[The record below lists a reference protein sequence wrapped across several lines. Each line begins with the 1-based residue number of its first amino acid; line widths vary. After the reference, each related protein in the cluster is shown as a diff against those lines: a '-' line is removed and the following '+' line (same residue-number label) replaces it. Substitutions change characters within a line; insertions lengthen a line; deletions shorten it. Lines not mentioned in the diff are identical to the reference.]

1 MTQTDQQVKTI
12 KGTLTEQ
19 NLLKAFAGE
28 SQARNR
34 YTMYAKAAQKE
45 GFEQIAAT
53 FLETA
58 DHERQH
64 AKRFFSFLQGGVVE
78 ITAAYPAGP
87 LEGTTAEHLAAA
99 AGGEHEEWADIYPAF
114 AEVAEQEGFK
124 DVASAFRM
132 VAKAETMHEER
143 YRKLLGNVE
152 DGLVFE
158 RPQPVRWMCRKCGY
172 IHEGPKAPK
181 VCPTC
186 THPQSYFQ
194 IFAENY

>member
-45 GFEQIAAT
+45 GLEQIAAV

-64 AKRFFSFLQGGVVE
+64 AKRFFKFLQGGVVE
-78 ITAAYPAGP
+78 ITAAYPTGP

-99 AGGEHEEWADIYPAF
+99 AAGEHEEWSDLYPAF
-114 AEVAEQEGFK
+114 ADVAEQEGFK

-143 YRKLLGNVE
+143 YRKLLDNVE
-152 DGLVFE
+152 KGLVFE

-172 IHEGPKAPK
+172 IHEGTKPPK

-186 THPQSYFQ
+186 LHPQSYQ
-194 IFAENY
+194 QLFAENY

>member
-1 MTQTDQQVKTI
+1 MASLKGSKT
-12 KGTLTEQ
+12 EE

-34 YTMYAKAAQKE
+34 YTFYAKAAQKD
-45 GFEQIAAT
+45 GYEQIAAI

-58 DHERQH
+58 EHERQH
-64 AKRFFSFLQGGVVE
+64 AKRFFKHLEGGAVE

-99 AGGEHEEWADIYPAF
+99 AAGEHEEWSELYPGFAD
-114 AEVAEQEGFK
+114 VAASEGFK
-124 DVASAFRM
+124 DVATTFRM

-143 YRKLLGNVE
+143 YRRLLDNVE
-152 DGLVFE
+152 KSTVFE
-158 RPQPVRWMCRKCGY
+158 KPDTVRWVCRKCGY
-172 IHEGPKAPK
+172 VHEGPKAPK

-186 THPQSYFQ
+186 LHPQSYFEV
-194 IFAENY
+194 FAENY